1 MTARKSVKWRI
12 VGEGGRDRVG
22 SIDGVDLLSI
32 VALPHARRYEIRFAG
47 IVRDREF
54 SNLDMAK
61 KFAEEQA
68 EHWLAEHKA
77 KIADEAR
84 RKEEDR
90 LEHLAMTAK
99 LQEVVT
105 RLADHGIACR
115 AMGGVFLRLDVAE
128 VLVSKLEDLRRI
140 EERGAV

>member
-1 MTARKSVKWRI
+1 MTAKKTVRWRI

-32 VALPHARRYEIRFAG
+32 VALPHARRFEIRFAG

-54 SNLDMAK
+54 QNIDAAK
-61 KFAEEQA
+61 RFAEEQA
-68 EHWLAEHKA
+68 EHWLEQHKA
-77 KIADEAR
+77 KIADEKR
-84 RKEEDR
+84 RAEEEKI
-90 LEHLAMTAK
+90 EHLAMTAK

-105 RLADHGIACR
+105 RLADHGIPCR